1 MLLGYTPASVSR
13 YYFII
18 VGAVN
23 FVVLVGAV
31 LVMLSVSVLW
41 RAPLDALGMSGAS
54 PLAAIGTGVAV
65 MVAVTAINFVAI
77 TSKVKGSFAG

>member
-1 MLLGYTPASVSR
+1 
-13 YYFII
+13 
-18 VGAVN
+18 
-23 FVVLVGAV
+23 
-31 LVMLSVSVLW
+31 
-41 RAPLDALGMSGAS
+41 MSGAS